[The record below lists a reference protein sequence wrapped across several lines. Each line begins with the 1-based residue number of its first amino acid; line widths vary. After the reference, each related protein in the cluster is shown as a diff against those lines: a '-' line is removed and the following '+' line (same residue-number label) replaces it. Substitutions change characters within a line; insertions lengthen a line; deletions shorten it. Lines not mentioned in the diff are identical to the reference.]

1 MQASLLRSQTM
12 AGVVAPAASRRM
24 LVVQNAHKKG
34 AGSTKNGRDSNSK
47 SRGVKVFGGQPVKA
61 GGIIVRQTGS
71 TWHSGV
77 NTDLGKDYTVYALED
92 GIVMFDKKKERPGVH
107 VYPLDHEKAK
117 AMIAA
122 THTKQPKEGTKS
134 RRERRLE
141 QWKGVPR
148 KSAEKSTISV
158 ATVNASTKP

>member
-71 TWHSGV
+71 TVSGVAGFRSCCGAGGWAGTAAERRHTHQFAAIHPNHTSTHAYTQWHSGV

-92 GIVMFDKKKERPGVH
+92 GIVMFDKKKERPG
-107 VYPLDHEKAK
+107 
-117 AMIAA
+117 
-122 THTKQPKEGTKS
+122 
-134 RRERRLE
+134 
-141 QWKGVPR
+141 
-148 KSAEKSTISV
+148 
-158 ATVNASTKP
+158 